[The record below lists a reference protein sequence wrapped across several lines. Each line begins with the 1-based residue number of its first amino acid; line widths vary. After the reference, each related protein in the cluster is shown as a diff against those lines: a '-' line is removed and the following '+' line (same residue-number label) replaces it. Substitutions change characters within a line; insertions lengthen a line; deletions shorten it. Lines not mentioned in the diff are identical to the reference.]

1 MKYIVD
7 SPVGGYLDVKL
18 AKDKFAGFVILLH
31 VDQTD
36 ELSNGE
42 GEASI
47 VLTKENCKDLVKIL
61 NDFIELNL

>member
-7 SPVGGYLDVKL
+7 SPVGGYLDVQL
-18 AKDKFAGFVILLH
+18 AKDKFAGLVILLH

-36 ELSNGE
+36 EIGNGE

-47 VLTKENCKDLVKIL
+47 ALTKENCKNLVKIL

>member
-7 SPVGGYLDVKL
+7 SPIGGYLDVQL
-18 AKDKFAGFVILLH
+18 AKDKFAGLVILLH

-36 ELSNGE
+36 EIENGE

-47 VLTKENCKDLVKIL
+47 ALTKENCKDLVKIL
-61 NDFIELNL
+61 NDFIELNT